1 MKYNTNLA
9 RAPPAVADSLEIPLP
24 PCFQRTFLIRS
35 VQRFK
40 RLNLGGWKRDWSNVQ
55 GKPACVWVGGKVKMC
70 GEWKSF
76 HLRKLLP
83 FLPSTWDTRLS
94 DTLDVGDNFYLIS

>member
-1 MKYNTNLA
+1 MKCNKNLA

-40 RLNLGGWKRDWSNVQ
+40 RLNLGGWKRDGFNVQ
-55 GKPACVWVGGKVKMC
+55 GNGWVEKSKENVW
-70 GEWKSF
+70 
-76 HLRKLLP
+76 
-83 FLPSTWDTRLS
+83 
-94 DTLDVGDNFYLIS
+94 